1 MCSSLL
7 VKISSTHNDC
17 LAVGWSDVDFSWRS
31 FVMPMCL
38 QLEKKG
44 HQNQKLFLLMKNIW
58 KVLLSVALNNSPL
71 QRSLTANFTKHPR
84 TNRLFKQV
92 GVSPSCVLL
101 HIKAMNPSLHAI
113 TERIQ
118 TVGAGAFFLFFVF
131 FLFFLTILYRRT
143 PPLEGVCCQSVTFL
157 VPSVSS
163 RRFLFHRCTTHFL
176 CILSKQG
183 VPLY

>member
-7 VKISSTHNDC
+7 AKISSTHNDC
-17 LAVGWSDVDFSWRS
+17 LAVGWSDADFSWRS

-84 TNRLFKQV
+84 
-92 GVSPSCVLL
+92 
-101 HIKAMNPSLHAI
+101 KAMNPSLHVI
-113 TERIQ
+113 TED
-118 TVGAGAFFLFFVF
+118 TNFWCWCFFLFFF
-131 FLFFLTILYRRT
+131 FFLTILYRRT

-163 RRFLFHRCTTHFL
+163 RRFLFHHCTTHFL

-183 VPLY
+183 VPSY

>member
-7 VKISSTHNDC
+7 AKISSTHNDC
-17 LAVGWSDVDFSWRS
+17 LAVGWSDVDFSWRY

-84 TNRLFKQV
+84 
-92 GVSPSCVLL
+92 
-101 HIKAMNPSLHAI
+101 KAMNPSLHVI
-113 TERIQ
+113 TED
-118 TVGAGAFFLFFVF
+118 TNFWCWCFFLFFF
-131 FLFFLTILYRRT
+131 FFFDNLVQKNATTGGRLLSKCDIFSAVSFLTQVPVSSLHY
-143 PPLEGVCCQSVTFL
+143 TFL
-157 VPSVSS
+157 VY
-163 RRFLFHRCTTHFL
+163 F
-176 CILSKQG
+176 I
-183 VPLY
+183 